1 MMSKEKIYFDTNCI
15 AYLRS
20 PEDYS
25 GNEDIN
31 EFNTIFNKTFFNNVL
46 TYCSTAHFMD
56 LFNANEKFLK
66 KDLDFLDN
74 LSNHNFL
81 FFDKLYNSI
90 NLISPIHINDAFIA
104 HEDYKKHPEKLL
116 YFSSDN
122 ILLNN
127 FFIKTITESSKILN
141 ELNSFDIIKETEI
154 NKILPFTSIIEAIIS
169 DKPLPQIP
177 KEKINLYKEIRKIFI
192 QYINK
197 YKLGN

>member
-1 MMSKEKIYFDTNCI
+1 MSKEKIYFDTNCI

-81 FFDKLYNSI
+81 FFDKLYNS
-90 NLISPIHINDAFIA
+90 
-104 HEDYKKHPEKLL
+104 
-116 YFSSDN
+116 
-122 ILLNN
+122 
-127 FFIKTITESSKILN
+127 
-141 ELNSFDIIKETEI
+141 
-154 NKILPFTSIIEAIIS
+154 
-169 DKPLPQIP
+169 
-177 KEKINLYKEIRKIFI
+177 
-192 QYINK
+192 
-197 YKLGN
+197 